1 MSVLILGV
9 FQDALPLIPLLL
21 GIVWSFR
28 YQDAPDFSLAG
39 SFSIGSALTAVALQ
53 AGLHPLPAVTL
64 GLTAGAVVGLAM
76 GTLCNFMRVNALLA
90 GVLVLFMSYAC
101 SLALT
106 QGTIRVPAERNPFEH
121 LYTSYGEGSI
131 VALLAGSAVVLLA
144 VNWWL
149 LASEWGCAFRA
160 LESRASGRT
169 FLNSLGISPEKLSCA
184 GFAMGGT
191 LAALSGVA
199 VALKDGQATSSLGTE
214 TFIDAVPAYL
224 LGTLLF
230 ERRAHSSR
238 LESGVARLVNTIR
251 FATPS
256 IAASLGVLIFFLL
269 VNLSLA
275 FVPFPWLP
283 KLLLGAGITGLL
295 GVPSLIADRR
305 LNKKIGTQT
314 KTNDKSGELQVSNL
328 SVSYPTIRGPVPV
341 IRAGNFRI
349 QAGSIV
355 QVGGTNGSGKTSLLK
370 ALCGRLDCEGEFKI
384 PIDKVLQ
391 EPGSGRERLVL
402 YVPQDPSEDLVE
414 RLTLAEHV
422 SLCSLRSTPSALRP
436 WTTSV
441 GSGLARLPVH
451 GAEELGAALP
461 GAFSG
466 GERRRILLGL
476 LAVRGV
482 SLPRVICLD
491 EPFSYLD
498 REGANYCLQLMHDL
512 AASKR
517 IVILTDHGPMIDP
530 APQMLSDW
538 GSIKEGLGQDAV
550 SAQRRH
556 GVVGSD
562 LAKA

>member
-21 GIVWSFR
+21 GIVWTFR

-53 AGLHPLPAVTL
+53 AGLHPLPAVAL

-106 QGTIRVPAERNPFEH
+106 QGTISVPAERNPLER
-121 LYTSYGEGSI
+121 LYSSSGEGGI
-131 VALLAGSAVVLLA
+131 VALLAGSVIVLLA
-144 VNWWL
+144 ANWWI

-169 FLNSLGISPEKLSCA
+169 FLSSLRISPERLSCA
-184 GFAMGGT
+184 GFAMGGA

-230 ERRAHSSR
+230 ERRVHSSS
-238 LESGVARLVNTIR
+238 LERSSIARLVNTIR

-256 IAASLGVLIFFLL
+256 IAASLGVLIFFLF

-283 KLLLGAGITGLL
+283 KLLLGAGIAALL
-295 GVPSLIADRR
+295 GVPSLMADRKLR
-305 LNKKIGTQT
+305 QKLRAQT
-314 KTNDKSGELQVSNL
+314 KATDESGELQVSNL
-328 SVSYPTIRGPVPV
+328 SVSYPTIRGPVHV
-341 IRAGNFRI
+341 IKAGSFRI

-355 QVGGTNGSGKTSLLK
+355 QVDGTNGSGKTSLLK

-384 PIDKVLQ
+384 PVADKALQ
-391 EPGSGRERLVL
+391 EPRRGREGLVL

-422 SLCSLRSTPSALRP
+422 SLCSLRSVPSTLRP
-436 WTTSV
+436 WRTSV
-441 GSGLARLPVH
+441 GSALEKLPVH
-451 GAEELGAALP
+451 RAVELGAALP

-476 LAVRGV
+476 LAVRGDT
-482 SLPRVICLD
+482 LPRVICLD

-498 REGANYCLQLMHDL
+498 REGANYCLQLIYKLVADE
-512 AASKR
+512 R
-517 IVILTDHGPMIDP
+517 IVVLTDHGPMIDP
-530 APQMLSDW
+530 ALRVLSNW
-538 GSIKEGLGQDAV
+538 GSTKGGGDKNL
-550 SAQRRH
+550 
-556 GVVGSD
+556 
-562 LAKA
+562 